1 MSLIVGGWSK
11 FRAVEEE
18 DLKVFNE
25 AVGMLKGVDYEPL
38 IVATQIVAGTN
49 FKFICNATSVTN
61 PPHDY
66 LAEIIIFNPL
76 PCDKQKATI
85 TSINIVK

>member
-1 MSLIVGGWSK
+1 MSLFVGGWSK

-25 AVGMLKGVDYEPL
+25 AVGMLEGVGYEPL
-38 IVATQIVAGTN
+38 IVSTQVVAGTN

-61 PPHDY
+61 PPQNY
-66 LAEIIIFNPL
+66 LAEIVVFIPL
-76 PCDKQKATI
+76 PCDEHNATI
-85 TSINIVK
+85 TSINIIK